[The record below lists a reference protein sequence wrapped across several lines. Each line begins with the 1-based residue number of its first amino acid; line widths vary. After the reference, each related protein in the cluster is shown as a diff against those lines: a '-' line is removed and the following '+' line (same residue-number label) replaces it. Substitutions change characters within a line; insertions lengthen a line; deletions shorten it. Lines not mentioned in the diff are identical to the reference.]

1 MAPNITTQCHQ
12 KIIFKCTIK
21 VVGRDG
27 FAPPKSHK

>member
-1 MAPNITTQCHQ
+1 MTPNITTQCHQ
-12 KIIFKCTIK
+12 DDNNKLFK